1 MRWLNKILSLYH
13 KYDEVIRYLFI
24 GVLSTIVNLVTK
36 FLLLFIWLDAKV
48 ELELQLAIIVSWI
61 VAVIFAY
68 VTNRKIVFR
77 SKNNNLFKEVRD
89 FFLSRVVTL
98 VLEMFLMWFFVNLLK
113 LNTDMWVMI
122 ITVIVQFLVIVGNY
136 IFSKLFVFKK
146 EVM

>member
-1 MRWLNKILSLYH
+1 MRWLNKILSLYY

-48 ELELQLAIIVSWI
+48 ELELQLAIIISWI

-89 FFLSRVVTL
+89 FFLSRVATL

-113 LNTDMWVMI
+113 LNTDIWVMI